1 MLLNLF
7 LSIVLIEQLH
17 QEAILLFFLFVLVL
31 PFLYQVLWL
40 GDEENGGG
48 DIDGQLAPHLA
59 RPPVHCRLVE
69 DIFTIRSNGSP
80 HTKEMKPFVDT
91 QGDCAGRQSRSW
103 EQQMVQTQRGPLLGQ
118 LDQPEI
124 SFVDA
129 LHQM

>member
-1 MLLNLF
+1 M
-7 LSIVLIEQLH
+7 LIEQLH

-69 DIFTIRSNGSP
+69 GAMAAHIQKR
-80 HTKEMKPFVDT
+80 
-91 QGDCAGRQSRSW
+91 
-103 EQQMVQTQRGPLLGQ
+103 
-118 LDQPEI
+118 
-124 SFVDA
+124 
-129 LHQM
+129 